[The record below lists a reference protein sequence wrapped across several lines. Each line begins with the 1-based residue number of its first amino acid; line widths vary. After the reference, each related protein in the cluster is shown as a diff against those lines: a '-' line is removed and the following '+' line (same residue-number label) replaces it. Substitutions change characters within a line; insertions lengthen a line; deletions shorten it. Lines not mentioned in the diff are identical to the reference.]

1 VTSHLDSKPAPVAAQ
16 APAADEVLVEATVL
30 ETTVVDSTVIEATVL
45 EVTAPEQAD
54 QALASPAASAA
65 VETTVVV
72 DGSALGSTVPDD
84 SALDEIWPEG
94 IAASGLVQLARAQWP
109 GSRGDEL
116 PPVAG
121 FVTSA
126 FSPLVAAVADLCLL
140 DYFGSPT
147 ASDTRG
153 ERTGI
158 VLASSTGDLA
168 TSAAIAAAVQAGRRV
183 PPLLFYQSNH
193 NAVAGYV
200 AARWGLRGPVVCT
213 MPGGAAAADD
223 EASPLS
229 TALAE
234 ALASAALLIED
245 GDADAALV
253 IAANAY
259 ADGGIDGTAVLIGPA
274 SWPTAAASPASV
286 PAFPQSSQSSVH

>member
-1 VTSHLDSKPAPVAAQ
+1 MNG
-16 APAADEVLVEATVL
+16 LVE
-30 ETTVVDSTVIEATVL
+30 
-45 EVTAPEQAD
+45 
-54 QALASPAASAA
+54 
-65 VETTVVV
+65 
-72 DGSALGSTVPDD
+72 
-84 SALDEIWPEG
+84 
-94 IAASGLVQLARAQWP
+94 LARAQWP
-109 GSRGDEL
+109 GTRGEEL

-140 DYFGSPT
+140 DYFGAPP
-147 ASDTRG
+147 ASDDAG
-153 ERTGI
+153 ARTGI

-168 TSAAIAAAVQAGRRV
+168 TSAAVAAAVQAGKRV

-213 MPGGAAAADD
+213 MPGAATASGE
-223 EASPLS
+223 EASPLAL
-229 TALAE
+229 ALAE
-234 ALASAALLIED
+234 AVASASLLIED

-259 ADGGIDGTAVLIGPA
+259 ADGGIEGTALLIGP
-274 SWPTAAASPASV
+274 TRT
-286 PAFPQSSQSSVH
+286 SVH